1 MILLDKFIKIEEEL
15 NITIGAFD
23 AIHKGHLKI
32 INKLSSFKEK
42 NLVLSFFPPPFIF
55 FKREPN
61 VLFLPEEKKEILS
74 NYKINYLLLVPFN
87 EKIKEL
93 EPYEFIDLL
102 LTYLKI
108 KRILVGENFKF
119 GKDRKGDVNFLKK
132 ICKEKEIE
140 LIIVNEEKYD
150 GEKIS
155 SSKIRKLIQK
165 GEIEKANQFLT
176 YPYFIKFE
184 NNNLSVDKLKLIP
197 PDGQYLTKINNKY
210 IKIEISDKKILIN
223 NLRENITELYFLK
236 KLWWDKGV
244 RHQSLLL

>member
-119 GKDRKGDVNFLKK
+119 GKDRKGDVNFLKE

-197 PDGQYLTKINNKY
+197 PDGQYLTKINNKET
-210 IKIEISDKKILIN
+210 KIEISDKKILIN

-236 KLWWDKGV
+236 KL
-244 RHQSLLL
+244 

>member
-236 KLWWDKGV
+236 KL
-244 RHQSLLL
+244 

>member
-1 MILLDKFIKIEEEL
+1 M
-15 NITIGAFD
+15 
-23 AIHKGHLKI
+23 
-32 INKLSSFKEK
+32 
-42 NLVLSFFPPPFIF
+42 SFFPPPFIF

-119 GKDRKGDVNFLKK
+119 GKDRKGNVNFLKK

-236 KLWWDKGV
+236 KL
-244 RHQSLLL
+244 

>member
-119 GKDRKGDVNFLKK
+119 GKDRKGNVNFLKK

-236 KLWWDKGV
+236 KL
-244 RHQSLLL
+244 

>member
-197 PDGQYLTKINNKY
+197 PDGQYLAKINNKET
-210 IKIEISDKKILIN
+210 KIEISDKKILIN

-236 KLWWDKGV
+236 KL
-244 RHQSLLL
+244 

>member
-55 FKREPN
+55 FKKEPN

-140 LIIVNEEKYD
+140 LIIINEEKFD

-155 SSKIRKLIQK
+155 SSKIRKLIQE

-176 YPYFIKFE
+176 YPYFIKFSD
-184 NNNLSVDKLKLIP
+184 NSLFIDQLKLIP
-197 PDGQYLTKINNKY
+197 PDGQYLVKNNNKEFE
-210 IKIEISDKKILIN
+210 IEISNKKILID
-223 NLRENITELYFLK
+223 NLKENLAELYFLK
-236 KLWWDKGV
+236 KL
-244 RHQSLLL
+244 